1 MPSTTQIVPEHE
13 YAHVMVVTHDNSAR
27 PNDKLG
33 KADNTYCNMMYVFSS
48 PKGIDRELLT
58 VSGGET
64 PFVEKF
70 GIGTYDVYGQPFL
83 NALASAKTNAATL
96 HCLRVTAD
104 NASYSVGALVA
115 HYKVTPGTS
124 GNDEPV
130 VTPSLLVDT
139 LNHENVV
146 ATDNTDEVN
155 GNILI
160 TIAGTGVEPGISAE
174 NQPVFGDLA
183 GKYIDVVI
191 NIGRIIDLDPVKS
204 YQVTQENPC
213 LAEYVGKDPYISE
226 VNGTYKKVKT
236 YTGDALAEG
245 LAIILGEDTD
255 TVITITEWGTNEPV
269 ARLAT
274 INVINNTDLGV
285 KLADPEAKAKVTQSG
300 INFTITGSGEA
311 VPSLIHPDQF
321 GSSASDDA
329 MEVNVIFP
337 GVDPD
342 KDYRVVE
349 TNSALSRYPGDPAVS
364 VNSNVWSKVKNYKGA
379 DIVDGYALLMGN
391 GTGDATLS
399 LHELTEDTSPIQSNT
414 TDLGFSIADPDV
426 KVAVTQSGSTNYNIT
441 LSGEIVPGLLN
452 PDLFPGATGKNVCEA
467 VIEIPNLVDDHTYTI
482 TQRNPVLSMY
492 SDDPYVNTEPGFWR
506 KVKTYTG
513 AELKEGYNMLVS
525 DQVGVISL
533 TVIDTTDSGAIMTA
547 SIGFRPTLTW
557 VDVHGPRAP
566 IVGPTLYGVQVAN
579 GWTFVD
585 EHTPEIPQEGPI
597 GDPIT
602 ILVDAAFAFT
612 VTTERSAMLRAAAKA
627 RAVVRDITDNTNT
640 VEAKPGRMD
649 VYYTFE
655 IPDKPLYDYKNAS
668 DDVILGNEVQVDPA
682 PDANG
687 YRAVKIFEI
696 CARGRGSWGN
706 NIRWKLESYARGDR
720 LSQFKN
726 YTLSIYEINNA
737 TLTKKEEFTVSFSP
751 SAVNADGDTLFAD
764 YLIGDPFDNSSYV
777 VVVSNPMA
785 FQEMYAAYAQV
796 CPDTSL
802 TAEKFDPLIGRQF
815 GTSMQDIDSLYI
827 DTTSNG
833 VVSISGAS
841 GVALGGG
848 SDGDFDPNSP
858 NRDKAMAAAYLR
870 AYSGEIDRNVRSKKM
885 FPTDVIL
892 DANFDTA
899 TKEAIHNLVV
909 ERQDCMGVFDLG
921 IKFNTFA
928 GLMEELADLEV
939 WCNNR
944 NETIEGYRGKIQDP
958 LSWKIVPVT
967 STYALAS
974 MLPLHFQQHGD
985 KHVPM
990 AGSSYGIMSGFISGT
1005 AWPVYDD
1012 DLDSKIMDQL
1022 TESKV
1027 NFLKVNT
1034 RKQVVRGAQTTRQD
1048 ADTNLSEMSNVF
1060 ILLDIRRDAIQIC
1073 EQYEYNFAR
1082 EQDLQ
1087 RFNKSAKLLAEKYQ
1101 DNQVK
1106 QISAEFDMND
1116 WESERGILHLY
1127 IDFVHENIIKRAIVE
1142 INVNRG
1148 VVEP

>member
-33 KADNTYCNMMYVFSS
+33 SADNTYCNMMYVFSS

-58 VSGGET
+58 VSGGESA
-64 PFVEKF
+64 FIERF

-104 NASYSVGALVA
+104 NSSYSVGALVA
-115 HYKVTPGTS
+115 HYKAVPGTA
-124 GNDEPV
+124 GTDEPV
-130 VTPSLLVDT
+130 VTPSILVDT
-139 LNHENVV
+139 LNRENVV
-146 ATDNTDEVN
+146 ATDTVDELN
-155 GNILI
+155 GNVVI
-160 TIAGTGVEPGISAE
+160 TIAGTGVEPGISNE
-174 NQPVFGDLA
+174 NQAVFGNLA

-191 NIGRIIDLDPVKS
+191 RIANIIDLDPVKT
-204 YQVTQENPC
+204 YQITQENPC
-213 LAEYVGKDPYISE
+213 LAEYVGKDPYITE
-226 VNGTYKKVKT
+226 VNGIYKKVKT
-236 YTGDALAEG
+236 YTGAALAEG

-255 TVITITEWGTNEPV
+255 TTITIVEWGSAATT
-269 ARLAT
+269 RLAT
-274 INVINNTDLGV
+274 VYVVNTTDLGV
-285 KLADPEAKAKVTQSG
+285 KLSDPKAKAKVTQSAT
-300 INFTITGSGEA
+300 NFTITGSGEA
-311 VPSLIHPDQF
+311 VASLINPDLF
-321 GSSASDDA
+321 GGEIKDA
-329 MEVNVIFP
+329 MEVDVTFP
-337 GVDPD
+337 GIDPA
-342 KDYRVVE
+342 KSYRVVQ
-349 TNSALSRYPGDPAVS
+349 TNPALAMFPNDPAIT
-364 VNSNVWSKVKNYKGA
+364 VNSGVWSKVKDYQGS
-379 DIVDGYALLMGN
+379 DIIDGYALLMGN
-391 GTGDATLS
+391 GYGDATLS
-399 LHELTEDTSPIQSNT
+399 LHELMENT
-414 TDLGFSIADPDV
+414 APVQNNNTDLGVTTADPDV
-426 KVAVTQSGSTNYNIT
+426 EMTVTQSGSTSYGIA
-441 LSGEIVPGLLN
+441 LSGEIVPALIN
-452 PDLFPGATGKNVCEA
+452 AELFPNTDGKNVCE
-467 VIEIPNLVDDHTYTI
+467 VVLNIPNLVDEHLYTV
-482 TQRNPVLSMY
+482 TQRNPILSMY
-492 SDDPYVNTEPGFWR
+492 STDAYVNNEPGFWR

-513 AELKEGYNMLVS
+513 AELKDGYSMLVS
-525 DQVGVISL
+525 DQAGVVSL

-547 SIGFRPTLTW
+547 AISFRPTLTW
-557 VDVHGPRAP
+557 VSEHGPRP
-566 IVGPTLYGVQVAN
+566 YVVGPTLYGVQITN

-585 EHTPEIPQEGPI
+585 EHTPEISQEGPI

-612 VTTERSAMLRAAAKA
+612 VTTARSAILRASAKA
-627 RAVVRDITDNTNT
+627 RAVVRDITDTSSV
-640 VEAKPGRMD
+640 VESKPGRMD
-649 VYYTFE
+649 IYYTFE
-655 IPDKPLYDYKNAS
+655 IPSSPLYNYKDES
-668 DDVILGNEVQVDPA
+668 DDVILGNEVQVDPT

-687 YRAVKIFEI
+687 YRAVKVFEV

-720 LSQFKN
+720 LSQYKN
-726 YTLSIYEINNA
+726 YTLSIYEISNA
-737 TLTKKEEFTVSFSP
+737 TLTKKEEFTVAFSP
-751 SAVNADGDTLFAD
+751 SAVNADGDTLYAD

-777 VVVSNPMA
+777 VLVSNPLA
-785 FQEMYAAYAQV
+785 FQEMFAAYAEV

-802 TAEKFDPLIGRQF
+802 TAEKFDPLTGRQF
-815 GTSMQDIDSLYI
+815 GTSMQSIENLFI

-833 VVSISGAS
+833 VVSVSGAS
-841 GVALGGG
+841 GIALGGG

-892 DANFDTA
+892 DANFDVA

-939 WCNNR
+939 WCTDR

-958 LSWKIVPVT
+958 VSWKIVPVT

-990 AGSSYGIMSGFISGT
+990 AGSSYGIMTGFISGT

-1012 DLDSKIMDQL
+1012 DLDSTIMDTL

-1127 IDFVHENIIKRAIVE
+1127 VDFVHENIIKRSIVE
-1142 INVNRG
+1142 ISVNRG